1 MRGKRPRRQDLTL
14 QATGTAV
21 CWPCRPF
28 VVKQQDIPF
37 CYDLDTLID
46 VHMSFNE
53 IIDRYGLP
61 VFSGVFSLA

>member
-1 MRGKRPRRQDLTL
+1 
-14 QATGTAV
+14 
-21 CWPCRPF
+21 
-28 VVKQQDIPF
+28 
-37 CYDLDTLID
+37 

>member
-1 MRGKRPRRQDLTL
+1 MLT
-14 QATGTAV
+14 
-21 CWPCRPF
+21 PF